1 MISSRVTSGWARAK
15 LVVLSAKIRVG
26 LAEMAP
32 APPDPLSTR
41 TVSTTASKSQET
53 KASRQPILASS
64 EIKLKM
70 NNKNHT
76 ATLNPIVKSIPIAQ
90 ETLIHQINKKTIAT
104 IHSIEITKQMKI
116 LSRNQM
122 KCHWSQMNPV
132 IHTFKW
138 QIYPLVWN
146 YEERSVLLM
155 RGLQISTRVMRKIIT
170 NLAHPI

>member
-1 MISSRVTSGWARAK
+1 LISSRVILGWARAK

-26 LAEMAP
+26 LVEMAP

-53 KASRQPILASS
+53 KASRQPIPASS
-64 EIKLKM
+64 EIKLKT

-76 ATLNPIVKSIPIAQ
+76 ATLNPIVKLIPIAQ
-90 ETLIHQINKKTIAT
+90 ETLMHQINKKTIST

-146 YEERSVLLM
+146 
-155 RGLQISTRVMRKIIT
+155 
-170 NLAHPI
+170 

>member
-1 MISSRVTSGWARAK
+1 MISSSVILGWARAK
-15 LVVLSAKIRVG
+15 LAVLSAKIRVG
-26 LAEMAP
+26 LVEMAP

-41 TVSTTASKSQET
+41 TVLEEILTTASKSQET

-64 EIKLKM
+64 EIKT

-76 ATLNPIVKSIPIAQ
+76 ATSNPIVKLIPIAQ
-90 ETLIHQINKKTIAT
+90 ETLIHQINKKRIST

-116 LSRNQM
+116 LSRNRM

-138 QIYPLVWN
+138 QIYPLVW
-146 YEERSVLLM
+146 
-155 RGLQISTRVMRKIIT
+155 T
-170 NLAHPI
+170 

>member
-1 MISSRVTSGWARAK
+1 MISSRVILGWARAK

-32 APPDPLSTR
+32 APPDPSSTR

-64 EIKLKM
+64 EIKT

-76 ATLNPIVKSIPIAQ
+76 ATLNPIVKLIPIAQ
-90 ETLIHQINKKTIAT
+90 ETLIHQINKKTIST

-116 LSRNQM
+116 LSRNRM

-138 QIYPLVWN
+138 QIYPLVW
-146 YEERSVLLM
+146 
-155 RGLQISTRVMRKIIT
+155 T
-170 NLAHPI
+170 

>member
-1 MISSRVTSGWARAK
+1 LISSRVILGWARAK

-26 LAEMAP
+26 LVEMAP

-41 TVSTTASKSQET
+41 TVSTIASKSQET
-53 KASRQPILASS
+53 RASRQPIPASS
-64 EIKLKM
+64 AIKLKM

-76 ATLNPIVKSIPIAQ
+76 ATLNPIDKSIPTAQ
-90 ETLIHQINKKTIAT
+90 ETLMHQINKKTIST

-146 YEERSVLLM
+146 
-155 RGLQISTRVMRKIIT
+155 
-170 NLAHPI
+170 